1 MWMEVGAFS
10 VDDLRPKRK
19 TLTRAE
25 YLSSQRHLRRL
36 DMSGE
41 ATDHDFDDDDVHRCK
56 LIPLRWVRLL
66 LARPE
71 IETKASRS
79 PCLELSRGPYK

>member
-1 MWMEVGAFS
+1 MEVGASS

-41 ATDHDFDDDDVHRCK
+41 ATDQDFDDDDVHRCK
-56 LIPLRWVRLL
+56 LIPLAGVGEPAPGQAGDRDKSESISLFRTQS
-66 LARPE
+66 RP
-71 IETKASRS
+71 I
-79 PCLELSRGPYK
+79 